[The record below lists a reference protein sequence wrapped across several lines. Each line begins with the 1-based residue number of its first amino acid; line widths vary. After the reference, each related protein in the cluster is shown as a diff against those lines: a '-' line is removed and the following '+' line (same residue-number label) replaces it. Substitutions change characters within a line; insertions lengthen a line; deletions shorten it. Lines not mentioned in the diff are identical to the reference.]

1 MMDEEKVETP
11 FLLSGIIIRA
21 YLKSIIFQ

>member
-1 MMDEEKVETP
+1 MDEEKVETP

>member
-1 MMDEEKVETP
+1 MDEEKVETP

-21 YLKSIIFQ
+21 YLKSIIFL